1 MKIIPIF
8 KPSMSNV
15 EVAAIKKVLFSGWL
29 GLGPKTQEFEEKFA
43 DYSGVKYAVG
53 LNSGTAALHLALKVL
68 NLKPGDEVITTAL
81 TFVSTNHAILYNG
94 AKPVFA
100 DIYEDTM
107 TLDVEDINRK
117 ITKKTKVILPVHY
130 GGHPADL
137 DEIMGIAKENNI
149 RLIED
154 AAHACGARYKGQIV
168 GSFGDLTCF
177 SFHAVKNLSVGEGG
191 MITTN
196 NKRFAER
203 LKRLRWLGIN
213 KTTWDRSK
221 NKKAYNWEYRVDEV
235 GFKEHLDDIHSAIGL
250 VQLKK
255 LERLNRRRQEIV
267 NFYNKALNKI
277 KWINTPVDRPYVKN
291 SHHLYV
297 IKVPPEI
304 RGRLID
310 YLAKRGVS
318 TGVHYF
324 PNHLYKVYK
333 PYRVSLPVTED
344 VYRRIITLPLYPDLR
359 SSQLETIINAIYD
372 FDRKLAKLTPR

>member
-1 MKIIPIF
+1 MRIIPLF
-8 KPSMSNV
+8 KPSMSNE
-15 EVAAIKKVLFSGWL
+15 EVVAVKKVLFSGWL

-43 DYSGVKYAVG
+43 AYMGVKYAIG

-68 NLKPGDEVITTAL
+68 NLGPQDEVITTAL

-100 DIYEDTM
+100 DICEDTM
-107 TLDVEDINRK
+107 CLDPVDIN
-117 ITKKTKVILPVHY
+117 KKLSKRTKVILPVHY

-137 DEIMGIAKENNI
+137 NEILDTVKRKKIY
-149 RLIED
+149 LIED
-154 AAHACGARYKGQIV
+154 AAHACGSRYRGRLI

-196 NKRFAER
+196 NKKFAER
-203 LKRLRWLGIN
+203 LRRLRWMGIN

-221 NKKAYNWEYRVDEV
+221 NKKAYNWEYRVDEL

-255 LERLNRRRQEIV
+255 LERLNLRRRKIV

-277 KWINTPVDRPYVKN
+277 EWINTPVDRPYVKS

-297 IKVPPEI
+297 IKVPSQI
-304 RGRLID
+304 RGSLIEH
-310 YLAKRGVS
+310 LAKKGIS
-318 TGVHYF
+318 AGVHYF

-333 PYRVSLPVTED
+333 PYYTPLPVTES
-344 VYRRIITLPLYPDLR
+344 VYKRIITLPLYPDLNQT
-359 SSQLETIINAIYD
+359 QLERIINAIYD
-372 FDRKLAKLTPR
+372 FDRKLVNSTPQ

>member
-1 MKIIPIF
+1 MKIIPLF
-8 KPSMSNV
+8 KPNMSNE
-15 EVAAIKKVLFSGWL
+15 EVAAVKKVLFSGWL

-43 DYSGVKYAVG
+43 DYIGVKYAIG

-100 DIYEDTM
+100 DICEDTM
-107 TLDVEDINRK
+107 CLDIEDVKKRL
-117 ITKKTKVILPVHY
+117 TKRTKAILPVHY

-137 DEIMGIAKENNI
+137 DEIMEIVKEKKI
-149 RLIED
+149 FLVED
-154 AAHACGARYKGQIV
+154 AAHACGARYKGRFI
-168 GSFGDLTCF
+168 GPFGDLTCF

-196 NKRFAER
+196 NKKFAER
-203 LKRLRWLGIN
+203 LRKLRWMGIN

-255 LERLNRRRQEIV
+255 LGRLNRRRQEIV
-267 NFYNKALNKI
+267 SFYNKALDKV
-277 KWINTPVDRPYVKN
+277 KWINTPVDRPYVKS

-297 IKVPPEI
+297 IKVPSQL

-310 YLAKRGVS
+310 YLAKKGIS
-318 TGVHYF
+318 AGVHYF

-333 PYRVSLPVTED
+333 PYRVYLPVTED